1 MGLFND
7 IVTWATYLWW
17 LWLFLVAWWY
27 YNWSK
32 EHLAF
37 SPTMTLVVG
46 GILVYFLVIEHPL
59 IGSAGML
66 FWVVLMSGVLYLLP
80 MAGALFN
87 TILPRKP
94 PGGMMR

>member
-7 IVTWATYLWW
+7 LVTWAAYLWW

-27 YNWSK
+27 YSWSK

-37 SPTMTLVVG
+37 SPVMTLVVG

-80 MAGALFN
+80 VVGSIFN
-87 TILPRKP
+87 TILVKKP
-94 PGGMMR
+94 PGGM